1 MILVSAC
8 FGIEARWI
16 DRGPDVRVVRTP
28 MGARAAEG
36 LAGWDCGFGAE
47 DVLISAGFCGGLRE
61 TLACGDLVLAD
72 RVRAEDGE
80 IYIDAG
86 LLDQARRA
94 LGASV
99 CVGAV
104 AARTHVVETRQ
115 AKRELAASGT
125 VAVDMESGVLG
136 RWAAEHDVRFLVLRA
151 VLDPWDEDLVIR
163 DATIGSVLRHPLAAM
178 RLGRRATRAGRA
190 MGEGIA
196 RLRDVLSVQ
205 EMGQREA
212 S

>member
-28 MGARAAEG
+28 MGVRAAEG
-36 LAGWDCGFGAE
+36 LAGWDRDFGST
-47 DVLISAGFCGGLRE
+47 DLLISAGFCGGLQKA
-61 TLACGDLVLAD
+61 LGCGDLVLAD
-72 RVRAEDGE
+72 RVRADDGE

-86 LLDQARRA
+86 LLEQARRA
-94 LGASV
+94 LGKTV
-99 CVGAV
+99 CVGPY
-104 AARTHVVETRQ
+104 AATANVMETRQ
-115 AKRELAASGT
+115 AKQALAASGA

-151 VLDPWDEDLVIR
+151 VLDSWDEDLVIR
-163 DATIGSVLRHPLAAM
+163 DASIGSVLRHPLAAM
-178 RLGRRATRAGRA
+178 KLGCRATTAGRA
-190 MGEGIA
+190 VGGGIA
-196 RLRDVLSVQ
+196 RLRDTLNTP
-205 EMGQREA
+205 ETGQREE